1 MGKNDRCRGR
11 QPRRT
16 DCRSLELGYY
26 LIATDASETEVSYL
40 YGFKDSLPAE
50 VKDRLEIRVLS
61 GVRVN
66 QLVKRVLEHGS
77 YDPQIRK
84 NWIIFDKDQVGHFN
98 SIIEKAKQSGV
109 NVGWSNIC
117 IEVWLMCY
125 FENMRYFHNSTSCC
139 QYFGDLFYRRT
150 GIEYRKNDPCI
161 YHHLARYGDENMAIE
176 RAGGRYK
183 QHLRDSENPDDA
195 NCMNPCSTVFKL
207 IKEIRQACRPI

>member
-11 QPRRT
+11 EPRRT

-26 LIATDASETEVSYL
+26 LIATDASETEALYL
-40 YGFKDSLPAE
+40 TGFKDSLPAE
-50 VKDRLEIRVLS
+50 VKERLEIRILS

-66 QLVKRVLEHGS
+66 QLVKRVLEHGA

-84 NWIIFDKDQVGHFN
+84 NWIIFDKDQLGNFN

-139 QYFGDLFYRRT
+139 QYFGDLFS
-150 GIEYRKNDPCI
+150 
-161 YHHLARYGDENMAIE
+161 RYGDENMAIE
-176 RAGGRYK
+176 RAEGRYK

-195 NCMNPCSTVFKL
+195 NGMNPCSTVFQL